1 MKTCTIDGCDRKHVA
16 KGMCAK
22 HYYADRRK
30 THGRGPRNERKIEVD
45 CTHCG
50 QLTVRAADKRWLPFC
65 DRMCQ
70 GLYAIEHQL
79 WNNKGRA
86 PKPLM
91 CDQPAWPSW
100 DGATCTI
107 CEMVCT
113 ECGAT
118 FFGKPRTGG
127 TRRSCSPQCRN
138 RMKWRAQE
146 IRRRVRRYD
155 VFERDDYICWICGI
169 RCDPLALVPQY
180 EAPTVDHLIPVSHG
194 GDNHPDNL
202 GTAHFIC
209 NATRGNA
216 MDLALAP
223 LVAA

>member
-1 MKTCTIDGCDRKHVA
+1 VKTCTVDGCDRKHIA
-16 KGMCAK
+16 KGLCAN
-22 HYYADRRK
+22 HYKQQPHRQALRRASEN
-30 THGRGPRNERKIEVD
+30 TKIEVF
-45 CTHCG
+45 CTHCSA
-50 QLTVRAADKRWLPFC
+50 LLLRHRETTHRPFC
-65 DRMCQ
+65 DQACYQ
-70 GLYAIEHQL
+70 LYAMEHGIVAPGRP
-79 WNNKGRA
+79 KG
-86 PKPLM
+86 LL
-91 CDQPAWPSW
+91 CNQPAWPSW
-100 DGATCTI
+100 MGAACAI
-107 CEMVCT
+107 CEMTCT

-118 FFGKPRTGG
+118 FFGKPRSG
-127 TRRSCSPQCRN
+127 TRRSCSPECRN

-155 VFERDDYICWICGI
+155 VFERDDYMCWICGI

-223 LVAA
+223 LVAC